1 MEVIQMK
8 DVSFHYTGDVPIL
21 ENVNICLNSGDYAIL
36 TGENGSG
43 KSTFLKLLLGELE
56 PDQGTVEILEKKL
69 GKRIL
74 KNLRLVMCHRT
85 VSVETKTSRQP

>member
-43 KSTFLKLLLGELE
+43 KSTFLKLWRF
-56 PDQGTVEILEKKL
+56 LEKKL